1 MSPDSERPLS
11 AVLHS
16 WFTFVTGCIS
26 LWWFLSEQSFAER
39 LIAGGTVALVLHTIL
54 VAWVTRRRERVKH
67 GEEVRRLESKIR
79 RLETERSGESGAVY
93 GRSRRARSWSQAA

>member
-1 MSPDSERPLS
+1 MSEAPDRPLS

-26 LWWFLSEQSFAER
+26 LWWFLSEQSLVEK
-39 LIAGGTVALVLHTIL
+39 LLAGGLVVLVLHTIL

-67 GEEVRRLESKIR
+67 AAELRRLESTIR
-79 RLETERSGESGAVY
+79 QLELERGSELRKAFGPGH
-93 GRSRRARSWSQAA
+93 RSARRQAA